1 MRFVSTTGED
11 RRWRLLSLIADGAV
25 HSGAAI
31 ARHLRL
37 SRTAVWQQVHALQA
51 LGLVID
57 AERGSGYR
65 LAGGIDLFDVSG
77 IHSML
82 SAEAR
87 RTLRGLRLYFETD
100 STNQRL
106 LDLARAEDVHA
117 QVCLAEIQTAGRGR
131 RGRRWLG
138 SAGGDVALSLAWRFN
153 AALEA
158 LAGLSL
164 AAGIA
169 VHRALSRLGVDDG
182 LMLKWPNDVVFRQQK
197 LAGILVEIQ
206 GEMGGPCL
214 AVIGIGL
221 NVDLPAA
228 VRAEVQQ
235 PVTDLKSALGTVP
248 TRNAI
253 VAQLLGE
260 LVGVLREFEA
270 RGFGAFAE
278 EWARLDAAYGREV
291 DVHLPSGVAHGV
303 AMGVTE
309 DGALRLNVAGAD
321 RRLHS
326 GEVSLRFPP

>member
-1 MRFVSTTGED
+1 MRVVSTTGED
-11 RRWRLLSLIADGAV
+11 RRRRLLSLIADGAV
-25 HSGAAI
+25 HSGADI
-31 ARHLRL
+31 ARHLHL
-37 SRTAVWQQVHALQA
+37 SRTAVWQQVHALRA
-51 LGLVID
+51 LGYEID

-65 LAGGIDLFDVSG
+65 LAGGIDLLDAAG
-77 IHSML
+77 IQSML
-82 SAEAR
+82 SAGAR
-87 RTLRGLRLYFETD
+87 STVRGLRLYFEAD

-106 LDLARAEDVHA
+106 IDLARADDVHG

-138 SAGGDVALSLAWRFN
+138 SAGRDVALSLGWRFN

-169 VHRALSRLGVDDG
+169 VHRALAALGAGDG
-182 LMLKWPNDVVFRQQK
+182 LMLKWPNDVLFRERK

-214 AVIGIGL
+214 AVIGVGL
-221 NVDLPAA
+221 NIDMPAA
-228 VRAEVQQ
+228 VMAEVQQ
-235 PVTDLKSALGTVP
+235 PVTDLKSALRTVP

-253 VAQLLGE
+253 VAALLGE
-260 LVGVLREFEA
+260 LIGVLREFEA
-270 RGFGAFAE
+270 RGFGVFVD

-321 RRLHS
+321 QRLHS
-326 GEVSLRFPP
+326 GEVSLRFQS